1 MHNLI
6 IPEPHTSPQYPYL
19 ILHHIIKT
27 KQYNSFPHHYN
38 TLRIVTTTRLH
49 STYTMHLIQNHY
61 ITLPF
66 STHTTISIQ
75 YHSYPPLYTTSQ
87 YHYISLLH
95 FTATTTH
102 MIHLIHN
109 QYHTLR
115 HNTLTLLYLTVPSHY
130 FASQCH
136 YLYITLYP
144 YADTFM

>member
-19 ILHHIIKT
+19 ILHYLTKT
-27 KQYNSFPHHYN
+27 KQYNSFPHHYQT
-38 TLRIVTTTRLH
+38 TLYLH
-49 STYTMHLIQNHY
+49 NALNSEPLYYSAFLNPY
-61 ITLPF
+61 NN
-66 STHTTISIQ
+66 ISIQ
-75 YHSYPPLYTTSQ
+75 YHLYPPLYTTSQ